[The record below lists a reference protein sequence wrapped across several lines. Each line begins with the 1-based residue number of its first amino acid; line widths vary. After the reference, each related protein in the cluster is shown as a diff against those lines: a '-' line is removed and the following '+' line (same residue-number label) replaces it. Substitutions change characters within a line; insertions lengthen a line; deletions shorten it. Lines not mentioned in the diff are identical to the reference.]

1 MSTYSGRR
9 VFRTTPWLLGAVIVA
24 ELLFLAGAWGS
35 YRSRGLSTMTL
46 LAGGLATFG
55 LLGIV
60 EVFTARIIL
69 ADDALHV
76 ARFWMRRSYPRD
88 AIRRVTYQKGSP
100 VALELSDGQWAKL
113 PDLGHSTQS
122 VTNSIRAWLRT
133 SG

>member
-1 MSTYSGRR
+1 MSTYAGRR
-9 VFRTTPWLLGAVIVA
+9 SFRTTPWLLGAVIVA
-24 ELLFLAGAWGS
+24 ELLFVAGAWGS
-35 YRSRGLSTMTL
+35 YRGRGLNVMTF
-46 LAGGLATFG
+46 LAGGLAAFG

-60 EVFTARIIL
+60 EVLTARIIL

-76 ARFWMRRSYPRD
+76 ARFWTRRSYRRD

-113 PDLGHSTQS
+113 PALGHNTQS